1 MLGDRFFMRKIILY
15 IMGLLVIILMIAGI
29 AGIKLL
35 QFKDM
40 KASGAAFQKNGPPP
54 EAVTTAEAH
63 EESWEPTLSAVGSLT
78 AVHGVMV
85 STETPGKVV
94 KIIFEAG
101 SVVKEGDV
109 LLQLDTSLEEALLR
123 SAEANATLVRLNLK
137 RAKDLRAHNTN
148 SQADL
153 DTAEA
158 QSKQADAQ
166 ADNIRAAIA
175 KKIIKAPFS
184 GRLGIRLVNLG
195 QTLTAGDSIVSLQQL
210 DPIYADFM
218 LPQQYLP
225 QISVGQTVRL
235 KTDALPGQVM
245 EGKVTAINPE
255 VDVATRNFRVQ
266 ATLSNTGERL
276 HPGMFSSVEVVLP
289 THEKVITIPATSIH
303 HASSQDEVF
312 VVESVPNKE
321 TGKPDLVVRQQPVR
335 LGERRGDF
343 VVVTSGLKA
352 GETVV
357 SSGAFKLHNGSKVL
371 INNSLAPDAQRA
383 PNPSD
388 T

>member
-1 MLGDRFFMRKIILY
+1 MRKIIF
-15 IMGLLVIILMIAGI
+15 IVGILLVFGVL
-29 AGIKLL
+29 AGIKVL
-35 QFKDM
+35 QIRTLIANGETFK
-40 KASGAAFQKNGPPP
+40 KNGLPP
-54 EAVTTAEAH
+54 EAVTTAEAR
-63 EESWEPTLSAVGSLT
+63 EELWEPTLNAVGSLT
-78 AVHGVMV
+78 AVQGVTV

-101 SVVKEGDV
+101 SVVQTGD
-109 LLQLDTSLEEALLR
+109 LLIQLDTSLEEALLR
-123 SAEANATLVRLNLK
+123 SAEANAALVGLNLK

-148 SQADL
+148 SQSDL

-166 ADNIRAAIA
+166 ADNIRAAIG
-175 KKIIKAPFS
+175 KKMIKAPFS

-195 QTLTAGDSIVSLQQL
+195 QTLNAGDGIVSLQAL

-225 QISVGQTVRL
+225 QSVVNQTVRL
-235 KTDALPGQVM
+235 KTDALPGKVM

-266 ATLSNTGERL
+266 ATLSNPSEQL

-289 THEKVITIPATSIH
+289 SKEKVITVPATSIL

-312 VVESVPNKE
+312 VVEEVANAE
-321 TGKPDLVVRQQPVR
+321 TGKPDKVVRQQAVR

-343 VVVTSGLKA
+343 VVVTSGLKP
-352 GETVV
+352 GEIVV
-357 SSGAFKLHNGSKVL
+357 SSGAFKLHNGSKVI

-383 PNPSD
+383 PKPSD

>member
-1 MLGDRFFMRKIILY
+1 MRKLILF
-15 IMGLLVIILMIAGI
+15 ISGILLIVAVI
-29 AGIKLL
+29 AGIKAL
-35 QFKDM
+35 QIRAMIAAGETFK
-40 KASGAAFQKNGPPP
+40 KIGLPP
-54 EAVTTAEAH
+54 EAVTTAEAQ
-63 EESWEPTLSAVGSLT
+63 EELWEPTLSAVGSLT
-78 AVHGVMV
+78 AVQGVMV

-101 SVVKEGDV
+101 SVVQTGD
-109 LLQLDTSLEEALLR
+109 LLIQLDTSLEEALLR
-123 SAEANATLVRLNLK
+123 SAEANAALVGLNLK

-148 SQADL
+148 SQSDL

-175 KKIIKAPFS
+175 KKMIRAPFS

-195 QTLTAGDSIVSLQQL
+195 QTLNAGDGIVSLQAL
-210 DPIYADFM
+210 NPIYADFM

-225 QISVGQTVRL
+225 QIAVTQVVRL
-235 KTDALPGQVM
+235 KTDALPGKIV
-245 EGKVTAINPE
+245 EGKITAINPE

-266 ATLSNTGERL
+266 ATLMTPDERL
-276 HPGMFSSVEVVLP
+276 HPGMFTTVEVVLP
-289 THEKVITIPATSIH
+289 SQEKVITIPATAIH
-303 HASSQDEVF
+303 HASSQDELF
-312 VVESVPNKE
+312 VVEDMAV
-321 TGKPDLVVRQQPVR
+321 TGKSEKVVRQQPVR

-343 VVVTSGLKA
+343 VVVTSGLKP
-352 GETVV
+352 GEIVV

-371 INNSLAPDAQRA
+371 INNALAPDAQKA
-383 PNPSD
+383 PKPSD